1 MTAQPQAA
9 KAATAPTDGSDALRA
24 ALARHQAGDL
34 EAAARL
40 YGQVLETFPDNPDA
54 LHLLGVLAHQQGDN
68 ARAAEMIGRA
78 IALHG
83 ANAGYHTNFG
93 VVLQRLGRTDEAIE
107 AYRRA
112 IELDPVHADAHGNLA
127 NLLKDRN
134 KSEEAIRHYEAAI
147 RYQPRVRTTHKHLA
161 SLYIDVGRH
170 EEAAE
175 LFEAFLA
182 VSPDD
187 AEANSNYGYALEHLK
202 RYEDAERH
210 YRRAHELA
218 PESAEICAN
227 LGNALKALGRLE
239 EAKTYLTKAT
249 TLAPGDVRVLR
260 NLIAAE
266 VQQKNYVDAVPLL
279 ERLIAAEPEVAD
291 FHGELGT
298 CLARLGRPIEAMP
311 HFARAG
317 DLEPKV
323 ATHWANLAAALMQQ
337 NRFIDAVPLYRR
349 AVELDPNAVVLQVNL
364 CTALEMSGK
373 LDEANL
379 HSHFAAL
386 MKDWQPRM
394 NPSIANVFRA
404 TCDFDALAEMGDLI
418 ETCDRYV
425 EPENL
430 IGVFL
435 TLRPLT
441 EDLESDRRV
450 TALHRKWGE
459 EMMGR
464 ARKRPLA
471 SPAVGAGKGP
481 IRIGLLS
488 SDLRSHA
495 VAKFMKPVFDRYDR
509 NRFELHCYMPF
520 DLPGDPNQMEL
531 RKKSTSFN
539 ITERMSMREVAERIR
554 FDNIDVLFDL
564 NGATRNSQVEAMAWR
579 PAPVQVSYL
588 GYGGTTGLEAMDYA
602 LLDRFVAPTE
612 PGLWIEKPVL
622 MSGSWICFT
631 DYPEE
636 AIAAELPMA
645 RNGVVTFGT
654 MNAPY
659 KYTPSTI
666 AAWAQILHAV
676 PGSRMLFVRP
686 EINSVMLQT
695 NIAKE
700 IGKHGIA
707 TDRLFFAANRAGQF
721 NHLPF
726 YNEMDISLDTFPAV
740 GGTTSCDTLWMG
752 VPVIGRHGPNMH
764 QRVNHAILNHC
775 GLGEFSVATTEEYVA
790 TAVGLANDP
799 RRLAGL
805 RQTLRS
811 VVKESPL
818 YDAEGF
824 IEDFQN
830 CVMDLVI
837 KHGLRS
843 Q

>member
-9 KAATAPTDGSDALRA
+9 KSAAPPMDASDVLRA

-40 YGQVLETFPDNPDA
+40 YGQVLEAFPDNPDA
-54 LHLLGVLAHQQGDN
+54 LHLLGVLTHQQGDN
-68 ARAAEMIGRA
+68 PTAAEMIGRA

-83 ANAGYHTNFG
+83 ANAGYHANFG
-93 VVLQRLGRTDEAIE
+93 VVLQKQGRTDEAIE

-127 NLLKDRN
+127 NLLKDRS
-134 KSEEAIRHYEAAI
+134 KSEEAISHYEAAI

-175 LFEAFLA
+175 LFQAFLA
-182 VSPDD
+182 ISPDD
-187 AEANSNYGYALEHLK
+187 AEANSNYGYALEHLE

-349 AVELDPNAVVLQVNL
+349 AVELDPDSVILQVNL
-364 CTALEMSGK
+364 CTALELSGK

-379 HSHFAAL
+379 HSHFAVL
-386 MKDWQPRM
+386 MKNWHDRM
-394 NPSIANVFRA
+394 NPSVANVFRS

-418 ETCDRYV
+418 ETCDRHV

-435 TLRPLT
+435 ALRPLT
-441 EDLESDRRV
+441 EDLETDRRV
-450 TALHRKWGE
+450 TALHRKWGGE
-459 EMMGR
+459 LMRR
-464 ARKRPLA
+464 AKKHPLA
-471 SPAVGAGKGP
+471 GQAVGAAKGP

-495 VAKFMKPVFDRYDR
+495 VAKFMKPIFERYDR
-509 NRFELHCYMPF
+509 SRFELHCYMPF
-520 DLPGDPNQMEL
+520 DLPGDPNQVEL

-539 ITERMSMREVAERIR
+539 ITDRMSMREVAERIR
-554 FDNIDVLFDL
+554 FDKIDVLFDL

-579 PAPVQVSYL
+579 PAPVQVTYL
-588 GYGGTTGLEAMDYA
+588 GYGGTTGIETMDYA
-602 LLDRFVAPTE
+602 LMDRFVAPTE
-612 PGLWIEKPVL
+612 PDLWTETPLLLKGAL
-622 MSGSWICFT
+622 ACFT
-631 DYPEE
+631 DYPDEP
-636 AIAAELPMA
+636 IAPEPPMT

-666 AAWAQILHAV
+666 AAWTRILHAV

-686 EINSVMLQT
+686 EITSVMLQT

-700 IGKHGIA
+700 FGKHGIGPE
-707 TDRLFFAANRAGQF
+707 RLFFAANQAGQF
-721 NHLPF
+721 HHLPF
-726 YNEMDISLDTFPAV
+726 YNEIDIALDTYPAV

-752 VPVIGRHGPNMH
+752 VPVVGRYGPNTH
-764 QRVNHAILNHC
+764 QRINHAWVNHC
-775 GLGEFSVATTEEYVA
+775 GFPELSVATNDEYVA
-790 TAVGLANDP
+790 TAVALANDP
-799 RRLAGL
+799 KRLTEL
-805 RQTLRS
+805 RQILRPAL
-811 VVKESPL
+811 KASPL
-818 YDAEGF
+818 YDAAGF
-824 IEDFQN
+824 INDFQER
-830 CVMDLVI
+830 VLELVAT
-837 KHGLRS
+837 HGLR
-843 Q
+843 